1 MRFFAFG
8 GRISMDI
15 KKTIENDLNTLASEF
30 LNSLEYKIN
39 KKQSGFIQLLKLKHW
54 LIEDKPRKVSFS
66 ENFCVP
72 NEYEN
77 GLRNLIEKI
86 KNGSDGL
93 YRHQSRGLF
102 NGNAKDSMFYDFGI
116 HHLHLGITIDLKHK
130 KMIEGTKDVAFVYIN
145 NEEVFFISLMGHGE
159 WHLQNNLRILH
170 KESPDLIQHRK
181 VIGINGDDLTD
192 EEILRCRK
200 LGVNYLINIDGV
212 AYKSESIFNSNGIIE
227 YLIFSDRLHST
238 IENIVI
244 EQLVNFQKEF
254 NIIESTRIDMSLI
267 DIDFNSFNNFKFKL
281 NYNDNSIIYHV
292 DISEIKN

>member
-1 MRFFAFG
+1 
-8 GRISMDI
+8 MDI

-66 ENFCVP
+66 KKFKLPPKYTEGFQLLSKKC
-72 NEYEN
+72 ESGTG
-77 GLRNLIEKI
+77 GLF
-86 KNGSDGL
+86 
-93 YRHQSRGLF
+93 RHQSRKLF
-102 NGNAKDSMFYDFGI
+102 KGNAIDLMFCDFGI
-116 HHLHLGITIDLKHK
+116 HHLHLGIEEDLKHK
-130 KMIEGTKDVAFVYIN
+130 KMMQGTEEVVFAYL
-145 NEEVFFISLMGHGE
+145 NEEEIFFIKIANHGE
-159 WHLQNNLRILH
+159 WHLKNNLEILH
-170 KESPDLIQHRK
+170 RERPDLIQHRK

-281 NYNDNSIIYHV
+281 NYNDNSIIYRPL
-292 DISEIKN
+292 S

>member
-1 MRFFAFG
+1 
-8 GRISMDI
+8 MDI
-15 KKTIENDLNTLASEF
+15 KKTIENDLNTLAAEF
-30 LNSLEYKIN
+30 LHSLEYKIDIN
-39 KKQSGFIQLLKLKHW
+39 KGGFDQLLKLKHW
-54 LIEDKPRKVSFS
+54 IIEDRVRNVSFAQ
-66 ENFCVP
+66 NFCVP
-72 NEYEN
+72 QKYEE
-77 GLRNLIEKI
+77 GLEILLNKI
-86 KNGSDGL
+86 KKGCGDIFR
-93 YRHQSRGLF
+93 YQSRGLF

-116 HHLHLGITIDLKHK
+116 HHLHLGITTDLKHK

-181 VIGINGDDLTD
+181 VVGINGDDLTD

-200 LGVNYLINIDGV
+200 LGVNYLINIDRV
-212 AYKSESIFNSNGIIE
+212 TYKSESIVNFNGIAE
-227 YLIFSDRLHST
+227 TVIFSHRLHST
-238 IENIVI
+238 IENIVV
-244 EQLVNFQKEF
+244 EQLDNFQKEF

-292 DISEIKN
+292 DISELKN

>member
-8 GRISMDI
+8 ARISMDI

-39 KKQSGFIQLLKLKHW
+39 KKQSSFIQLLKLKHW

-86 KNGSDGL
+86 KNGSEGL

-145 NEEVFFISLMGHGE
+145 NEPEFDLKKSRKKALVFVTYWFSRQNIKTQGFLWIILPNYFVFWMIFAKSLM
-159 WHLQNNLRILH
+159 N
-170 KESPDLIQHRK
+170 P
-181 VIGINGDDLTD
+181 
-192 EEILRCRK
+192 
-200 LGVNYLINIDGV
+200 
-212 AYKSESIFNSNGIIE
+212 
-227 YLIFSDRLHST
+227 
-238 IENIVI
+238 
-244 EQLVNFQKEF
+244 
-254 NIIESTRIDMSLI
+254 
-267 DIDFNSFNNFKFKL
+267 
-281 NYNDNSIIYHV
+281 
-292 DISEIKN
+292 